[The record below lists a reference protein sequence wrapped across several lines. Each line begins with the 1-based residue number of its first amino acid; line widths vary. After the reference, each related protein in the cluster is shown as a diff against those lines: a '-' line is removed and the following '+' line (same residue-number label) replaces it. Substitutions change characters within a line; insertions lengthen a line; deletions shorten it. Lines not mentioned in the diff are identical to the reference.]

1 MIKLIL
7 RLIYILITFI
17 EGLIITR
24 IILLIINANT
34 ENAFVNWILN
44 ISSIFISPFD
54 GVVTSRVAINNFEL
68 PINALV
74 ALLFYIIAGF
84 IVSELLSSFSKN

>member
-1 MIKLIL
+1 MIKVIL
-7 RLIYILITFI
+7 RFIYILITFV

-24 IILLIINANT
+24 IILLLINANA
-34 ENAFVNWILN
+34 ENTFVNWIYN
-44 ISSIFISPFD
+44 VSSFFISPFE
-54 GVVTSRVAINNFEL
+54 GVVTSQVEINNFEL
-68 PINALV
+68 PVNSLI

>member
-1 MIKLIL
+1 MLKLIL
-7 RLIYILITFI
+7 RLTYIFITFI

-24 IILLIINANT
+24 IILLVLNANQDNT
-34 ENAFVNWILN
+34 FVNWIFN
-44 ISSIFISPFD
+44 ISSIFIAPFE
-54 GVVTSRVAINNFEL
+54 GVVTSNVAINNFEL
-68 PINALV
+68 PVNALV

>member
-1 MIKLIL
+1 MIKVIL
-7 RLIYILITFI
+7 RFIYILITFV

-24 IILLIINANT
+24 IILLLINANA
-34 ENAFVNWILN
+34 ENTFVNWIYN
-44 ISSIFISPFD
+44 VSSFFISPFE
-54 GVVTSRVAINNFEL
+54 GVVTSQVEINNFEL
-68 PINALV
+68 PVNALI